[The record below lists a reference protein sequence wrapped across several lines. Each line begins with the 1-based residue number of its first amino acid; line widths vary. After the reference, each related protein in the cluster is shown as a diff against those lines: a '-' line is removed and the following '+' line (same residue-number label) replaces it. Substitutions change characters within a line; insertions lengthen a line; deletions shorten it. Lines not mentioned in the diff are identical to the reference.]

1 VPRGSKPGERRGGR
15 RPGSKNKRTLAIEAA
30 VRQTVEGAKASDEL
44 PAEFLRRVAQNED
57 LNLAVRI
64 DAAKACAGFFSP
76 KLASVSATVQATGQ
90 YWISD
95 EPMTVD
101 EWEAEFCTAAPAG
114 TQTALLDSVQKL
126 EIEARDKKIAALEE
140 EVRKL
145 REAALPTDGETAR
158 RKIPLLS

>member
-1 VPRGSKPGERRGGR
+1 MPRGSKPGERRGGR
-15 RPGSKNKRTLAIEAA
+15 RPGSKNRSTLRLEAA
-30 VRQTVEGAKASDEL
+30 VRATVAGAETSDVM
-44 PAEFLRRVAQNED
+44 PAEFLLQVVRNED
-57 LNLAVRI
+57 LDLAVRI
-64 DAAKACAGFFSP
+64 DAAKACASFFSP
-76 KLASVSATVQATGQ
+76 KLASVSATVQTKGQ

-114 TQTALLDSVQKL
+114 TQTSLLDSVQKL

-145 REAALPTDGETAR
+145 REAALPTDGETGR